1 MTRTQAI
8 LRYFDIVGDSTID
21 DVRVGTLIYTE
32 GTIAK
37 VTSIGHLSTT
47 EMSITF
53 RKFSGGIGTGL
64 LSQDIIKKVRILG
77 DDTQNGKN
85 LSEIEIKDIVKLTK
99 NLENEK

>member
-8 LRYFDIVGDSTID
+8 LRYFDKVGDMSIE

-32 GTIAK
+32 GTLAK
-37 VTSIGHLSTT
+37 VTSIGHLSTS

-64 LSQDIIKKVRILG
+64 LSLDMIKKVRILG
-77 DDTQNGKN
+77 DDTQSGVN
-85 LSEIEIKDIVKLTK
+85 LSEIEIEDIVKLTK
-99 NLENEK
+99 NL

>member
-8 LRYFDIVGDSTID
+8 LRYFDKVGNSTLD
-21 DVRVGTLIYTE
+21 DVRVGTLLYIE
-32 GTIAK
+32 GTLAK

-64 LSQDIIKKVRILG
+64 LSKDIIQKVRILG

-85 LSEIEIKDIVKLTK
+85 LSEMDIQDIIKLTK
-99 NLENEK
+99 NL

>member
-8 LRYFDIVGDSTID
+8 LRYFDKVGDKNVE
-21 DVRVGTLIYTE
+21 DVRVGTLLYLDNTL
-32 GTIAK
+32 AK

-64 LSQDIIKKVRILG
+64 LSRDIIRKIRILG
-77 DDTQNGKN
+77 DDTQFGVN
-85 LSEIEIKDIVKLTK
+85 LSEIEIEDIIKLTK

>member
-8 LRYFDIVGDSTID
+8 LRYFDKVGNSTLD
-21 DVRVGTLIYTE
+21 GVRVGTLLYIE
-32 GTIAK
+32 GTLAK

-64 LSQDIIKKVRILG
+64 LSKDIIQKVRILG

-85 LSEIEIKDIVKLTK
+85 LSEMDIQDIIKLTK
-99 NLENEK
+99 NL

>member
-8 LRYFDIVGDSTID
+8 LRYFDKVGDKNVE

-32 GTIAK
+32 GTLAK
-37 VTSIGHLSTT
+37 VTSIGHLSTS

-64 LSQDIIKKVRILG
+64 ISKDIIKKIRILG
-77 DDTQNGKN
+77 DDTQSGVN
-85 LSEIEIKDIVKLTK
+85 LSEMEIQEIIKLTK
-99 NLENEK
+99 NL

>member
-8 LRYFDIVGDSTID
+8 LRYFDKVGDMNID
-21 DVRVGTLIYTE
+21 DVKVGTLIYTE
-32 GTIAK
+32 GTLAK
-37 VTSIGHLSTT
+37 VTSIGHFSTT

-64 LSQDIIKKVRILG
+64 ISGDIIKKIRILG
-77 DDTQNGKN
+77 DDTQCDVN
-85 LSEIEIKDIVKLTK
+85 LSEIEIEDIVKLTK

>member
-8 LRYFDIVGDSTID
+8 LRYFDKVGDSTVE
-21 DVRVGTLIYTE
+21 DVRVGTLIYIE
-32 GTIAK
+32 GTLAK

-64 LSQDIIKKVRILG
+64 ISKDMIKKVRILG
-77 DDTQNGKN
+77 DDTQSGVN
-85 LSEIEIKDIVKLTK
+85 LSEIEIEDIIKLTK

>member
-1 MTRTQAI
+1 MTKTQAI
-8 LRYFDIVGDSTID
+8 LRYFDKVGDKDID

-32 GTIAK
+32 GTLAK

-64 LSQDIIKKVRILG
+64 LSKDIIKKVRILG

-85 LSEIEIKDIVKLTK
+85 LSEIEIKDIIKLTK

>member
-21 DVRVGTLIYTE
+21 DIRVGTLIYTE
-32 GTIAK
+32 GTLAK
-37 VTSIGHLSTT
+37 VTSIGHLSTD

-64 LSQDIIKKVRILG
+64 ISGYINKKIRILG
-77 DDTQNGKN
+77 DDVQHGAN
-85 LSEIEIKDIVKLTK
+85 LSEMDIQDIIKLT
-99 NLENEK
+99 

>member
-8 LRYFDIVGDSTID
+8 LRYFDKVGNKNVE
-21 DVRVGTLIYTE
+21 DVRVGTLLYLDNTL
-32 GTIAK
+32 AK

-64 LSQDIIKKVRILG
+64 ISRDIIKKIRILG
-77 DDTQNGKN
+77 DDTQSGKN
-85 LSEIEIKDIVKLTK
+85 LSEMDIQEIIELIKTL
-99 NLENEK
+99 

>member
-8 LRYFDIVGDSTID
+8 LRYFDKVGDSTLD
-21 DVRVGTLIYTE
+21 DVRVGTLIYID
-32 GTIAK
+32 GTLAK

-64 LSQDIIKKVRILG
+64 LSSDIIKKIRILG
-77 DDTQNGKN
+77 DDTQSGVN
-85 LSEIEIKDIVKLTK
+85 LSEIEIKDIVKFIK
-99 NLENEK
+99 NL

>member
-8 LRYFDIVGDSTID
+8 LRYFDKVGDSTLD
-21 DVRVGTLIYTE
+21 DIKVGTLLYIE
-32 GTIAK
+32 GTLAK

-64 LSQDIIKKVRILG
+64 LSKDIIRKIRILG
-77 DDTQNGKN
+77 DDTQSGKN
-85 LSEIEIKDIVKLTK
+85 LSEMDIQEIIELTK
-99 NLENEK
+99 NL

>member
-8 LRYFDIVGDSTID
+8 LRYFDKVGDSTLD
-21 DVRVGTLIYTE
+21 DVRVGTLIYIE
-32 GTIAK
+32 GTLAK

-64 LSQDIIKKVRILG
+64 ISGDIIKKIRILG
-77 DDTQNGKN
+77 DDVQHGAN
-85 LSEIEIKDIVKLTK
+85 LSEMDTLEIIKLTK
-99 NLENEK
+99 NL

>member
-8 LRYFDIVGDSTID
+8 LRYFDKVGDSTLD
-21 DVRVGTLIYTE
+21 DVKVGTLLYYNHTL
-32 GTIAK
+32 AK

-64 LSQDIIKKVRILG
+64 ISRDIIKKIRILG
-77 DDTQNGKN
+77 DDTQCGAN
-85 LSEIEIKDIVKLTK
+85 LSEMDIQDIIKLT
-99 NLENEK
+99 